1 MVDNQQFIIK
11 IKTSDVK
18 DLELLVSNRDTVHDL
33 RQSIKKMLAIDLQ
46 VKNNFTNSSNN
57 FSIPRVFTC
66 QIYYTLALIRSAK
79 EYTFGIAWKTVRPAI
94 QNVGRFQ
101 HYSGLLRSRRYYK
114 CS

>member
-18 DLELLVSNRDTVHDL
+18 DLDLLVSNRDTVHDL

-46 VKNNFTNSSNN
+46 VKIILLIL
-57 FSIPRVFTC
+57 SIISRVFTC

-79 EYTFGIAWKTVRPAI
+79 EYTSGIAWKTVRPAI

-101 HYSGLLRSRRYYK
+101 HYSGLLRPRRYHK
-114 CS
+114 CF